1 MIAERVPAAI
11 ALIAVYLLLC
21 AFVAWRFRRRQRELA
36 AAAAALLPALAE
48 DGAAPVLVLH
58 ASQTGQAEEIAWQT
72 ARALHVA
79 GLPVRLAALGE
90 ISPGELRAAPHALF
104 VVSTYGEG
112 DAPDTAAPF
121 WRAALDAGIEL
132 SLLQY
137 GVLALGDSTYEHF
150 CGFGRALDAWLARA
164 GARPLFERIEVDR
177 SDANALERWRQSL
190 SHLAGTLDLPAWDEP
205 RFEPWRLEAR
215 IHMNPGSA
223 GGGVF
228 HLELAPPTGQV
239 LPDWQAGD
247 LVQVQLDDDAARPRE
262 YTIAS
267 LPADGRV
274 HLLVRQTRRD
284 DGTLGLVSGR
294 LTADAPLGTAVALRL
309 RKHASFRIGDNARRP
324 LILIG
329 NGTGL
334 AGLRAHLKARAAS
347 GSDAPPAWLIYG
359 ERQSAHDAH
368 YGAELERWHAD
379 GLLARLDR
387 VFSRDQAERRH
398 VQHRLAEQVDV
409 LREWLAAEA
418 AVYVCGSLQGMAAAV
433 DEVLREAIGSAAID
447 RLIEQGRYR
456 RDVY

>member
-1 MIAERVPAAI
+1 MIAARVPAAI
-11 ALIAVYLLLC
+11 ALIAAYLLLC
-21 AFVAWRFRRRQRELA
+21 AFVAWRFRRRQRQLA
-36 AAAAALLPALAE
+36 AAAAALLPTLAQ
-48 DGAAPVLVLH
+48 DGAAPLLVLH

-90 ISPGELRAAPHALF
+90 IALDELRAAPHALF

-112 DAPDTAAPF
+112 DAPDAAAPF
-121 WRAALDAGIEL
+121 WRAALDTDAEL
-132 SLLQY
+132 SSLRY
-137 GVLALGDSTYEHF
+137 GVLALGDRSYEHF

-177 SDANALERWRQSL
+177 SDAGALERWRQSL

-205 RFEPWRLEAR
+205 RFEPWRLETRA
-215 IHMNPGSA
+215 HLNPGSA

-228 HLELAPPTGQV
+228 HLEFAPPAGQV

-247 LVQVQLDDDAARPRE
+247 LVQVQLDDEPARPRE

-267 LPADGRV
+267 LPSDGRV

-284 DGTLGLVSGR
+284 DGTLGLASGR
-294 LTADAPLGTAVALRL
+294 LTAEAPLGAVVALRL
-309 RKHASFRIGDNARRP
+309 RKHASFRIGDNAQRP

-334 AGLRAHLKARAAS
+334 AGLRAHLKARAAL
-347 GSDAPPAWLIYG
+347 GAEAAPAWLIYG

-368 YGAELERWHAD
+368 YGAELEAWRDA
-379 GLLARLDR
+379 GVLARLDR
-387 VFSRDQAERRH
+387 VFSRDQTARRH
-398 VQHRLAEQVDV
+398 VQHLLAEQVEL
-409 LREWLAAEA
+409 LRQWLAAEA
-418 AVYVCGSLQGMAAAV
+418 AIYVCGSLQGMATAIDAVLRDAIGAAAV
-433 DEVLREAIGSAAID
+433 D